1 MLVLGVGAGAAVVIT
16 DRAELAELIELNIA
30 RNLPGNTGR
39 LADGPHEVLFPT
51 EEMITPPPRPLPAS
65 TRRLCSLGVYL
76 PPMAQVI
83 APARR
88 WMFEGEKGFWLF
100 GAL

>member
-39 LADGPHEVLFPT
+39 LADGPHEVLFP
-51 EEMITPPPRPLPAS
+51 P
-65 TRRLCSLGVYL
+65 
-76 PPMAQVI
+76 
-83 APARR
+83 
-88 WMFEGEKGFWLF
+88 KK
-100 GAL
+100 